1 VVLVGD
7 TFRPDLQP
15 LAIKVLKR
23 QFSYAGQKA
32 SALAHCAAACAEA
45 KFQKTCATC

>member
-1 VVLVGD
+1 MLRRVLSTLGEGVSSQVVLAAD
-7 TFRPDLQP
+7 TFLPDSQP

-32 SALAHCAAACAEA
+32 SNACS
-45 KFQKTCATC
+45 